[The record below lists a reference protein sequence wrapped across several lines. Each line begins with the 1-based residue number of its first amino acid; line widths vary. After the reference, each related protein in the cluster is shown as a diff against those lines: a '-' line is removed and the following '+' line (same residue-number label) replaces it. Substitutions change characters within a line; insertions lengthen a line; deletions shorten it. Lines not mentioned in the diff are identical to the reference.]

1 MRKRVVFTMR
11 ISKKSPKKEK
21 RIMTF
26 SLYANLFFV
35 IVELFM
41 AVYTSSQTVLLDA
54 VYDGIE
60 FFMLLPSDYS
70 GHLAHALKRVQRM
83 GSAV

>member
-1 MRKRVVFTMR
+1 MR

-60 FFMLLPSDYS
+60 FFYASSFHFFDPI
-70 GHLAHALKRVQRM
+70 ALSFQQ
-83 GSAV
+83 